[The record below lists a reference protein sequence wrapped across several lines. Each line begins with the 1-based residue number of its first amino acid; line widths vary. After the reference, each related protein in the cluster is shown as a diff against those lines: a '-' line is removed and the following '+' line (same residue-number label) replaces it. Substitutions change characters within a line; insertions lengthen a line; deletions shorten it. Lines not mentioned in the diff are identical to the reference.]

1 MNTTQWEV
9 SKYGQ
14 LIERSDIEIAGVGVI
29 TTKLYKHGEEE
40 AKYYIEVWDSGY
52 CVHFSEV
59 ID

>member
-14 LIERSDIEIAGVGVI
+14 LIDRSDIEIAGVGVV
-29 TTKLYKHGEEE
+29 TTKIYTYQDKH
-40 AKYYIEVWDSGY
+40 YIEVWDNGY
-52 CVHFSEV
+52 CIHFSEV